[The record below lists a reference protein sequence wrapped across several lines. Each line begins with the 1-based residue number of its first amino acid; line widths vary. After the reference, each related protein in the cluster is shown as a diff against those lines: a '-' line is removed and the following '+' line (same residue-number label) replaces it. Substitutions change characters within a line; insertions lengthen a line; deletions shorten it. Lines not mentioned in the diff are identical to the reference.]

1 MNKSDFK
8 SHQRG
13 HPTQLPKEYLD
24 WITQPITR
32 FIRIEAA
39 AGAFLL
45 FFTIAALALA
55 NSPWADKF
63 LFFWQIPVGIS
74 FGTVEFTRSIQAWIN
89 DALMTFFFFLVSLEL
104 KREIVL
110 GELKKPR
117 LAMLSIAGAI
127 GGMLVPALIYMA
139 FQHGQPGQHG
149 WGIVMATDTAFVIA
163 SLTILGPRLPKSL
176 RIFMLSLAIIDDIG
190 AILVVAF
197 GYGDN
202 INFYYILLAM
212 LGFLFVKS
220 MAILGI
226 RSLIVYLIVGS
237 LIWFLIDMSGIHP
250 TVTGVILGLITPTSR
265 WVNEER
271 LLTIMECVVP
281 SPSSS
286 QHGSFNIDRQAL
298 KTAEAAAR
306 EALSPLER
314 LETILHPW
322 IGFVVMPLFA
332 FANAGVSISFSE
344 FSSSLYF
351 AIFIGLVVG
360 KPIGIILFIW
370 LATLFKIAVRPPD
383 LSWHY
388 LIGGSLLAG
397 IGFTMSLFISH
408 LALDSTLISVAKAA
422 IFSAS
427 LFSAFNGIL
436 FLSWLLYRDAQLINM
451 SKNMQ

>member
-1 MNKSDFK
+1 MKKSNFK
-8 SHQRG
+8 SLQRG
-13 HPTQLPKEYLD
+13 HPTQLPKKYID

-32 FIRIEAA
+32 FMRVEAA

-45 FFTIAALALA
+45 FFTIASLAIS
-55 NSPWADKF
+55 NSPLADGF
-63 LFFWQIPVGIS
+63 LLLWQTPIGIS
-74 FGTVEFTRSIQAWIN
+74 FGTIEFTRSLQEWIN
-89 DALMTFFFFLVSLEL
+89 EALMTFFFFLVSLEL

-110 GELKKPR
+110 GELNKPR

-127 GGMLVPALIYMA
+127 GGMLVPVLIYMA
-139 FQHGQPGQHG
+139 FQIGQSGQHG

-163 SLTILGPRLPKSL
+163 SLTILGPRIPKTL
-176 RIFMLSLAIIDDIG
+176 RIFMLSLAVIDDIG
-190 AILVVAF
+190 AIIVVAF
-197 GYGDN
+197 GYGKN
-202 INFYYILLAM
+202 INFYYISLAL

-220 MAILGI
+220 MSILGI
-226 RSLIVYLIVGS
+226 RSLIVYFIVGV
-237 LIWFLIDMSGIHP
+237 LIWLLIDMSGIHP
-250 TVTGVILGLITPTSR
+250 TVTGVILGLITPTNR

-271 LLTIMECVVP
+271 LLKIMECVVP
-281 SPSSS
+281 SPTSS
-286 QHGSFNIDRQAL
+286 QHDSFDIDRQAL

-322 IGFVVMPLFA
+322 VGFLIMPLFA

-351 AIFIGLVVG
+351 SIFMGLVIG
-360 KPIGIILFIW
+360 KPIGIVLFSW
-370 LATLFKIAVRPPD
+370 LATLFKIAIRPPD

-397 IGFTMSLFISH
+397 IGFTMSLFIAH
-408 LALDSTLISVAKAA
+408 LALEPTLISIAKAA

-427 LFSAFNGIL
+427 LFSALTGII
-436 FLSWLLYRDAQLINM
+436 FLSWLLNRDAKLINI
-451 SKNMQ
+451 SKNKL